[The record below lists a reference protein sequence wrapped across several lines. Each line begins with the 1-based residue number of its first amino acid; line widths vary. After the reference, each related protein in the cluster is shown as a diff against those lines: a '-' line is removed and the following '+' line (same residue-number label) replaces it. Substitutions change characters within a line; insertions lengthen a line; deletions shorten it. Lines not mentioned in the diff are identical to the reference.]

1 MSIWFYIAMG
11 ILVLATVAC
20 WWLYHRFVVMP
31 RRTLVIG
38 TDMLRQQ
45 DFNSRLRK
53 LGHREV
59 DQIIDLFNPM
69 MDALD
74 VKSQKIE
81 EQEKFLNLIM
91 AISPM
96 AIAVVNDRG
105 AITYSNPAFQNLA
118 DKDVWELAR
127 KLALDESKVFRMN
140 TGAAYRGSHLSYI
153 DQGFP
158 HDFYIIE
165 TLTAEV
171 AEAERHAYEQVIR
184 TLSHEVN
191 NTVCGVN
198 STLEAISEIVGEEDA
213 RRVIAECEKRAT
225 GLAEFVQRYAK
236 MVKLPEP
243 QPVPTDLYEFIES
256 NRLFLE
262 NLCRSHGCKLILTGL
277 QGKQGFPGQPGQPG
291 QPRHLGLLGL
301 LGLLGQPR
309 QPRQPGHLG
318 LLGQPGQP
326 GQPRL
331 SGQPRQPDESR
342 LSQPSRESRMSQLSR
357 ESRMSQLISLD
368 PGLMEQVLINLV
380 KNGAENPGATFVA
393 IAVGDRCLEVIN
405 DGEPISHEV
414 SQRLFTPFFTTKP
427 TGQGIGLT
435 TIRTILTLHHARFS
449 LATGSDRLTRF
460 TILFPA

>member
-38 TDMLRQQ
+38 ADMLRQQ
-45 DFNSRLRK
+45 DFNSRLRR

-59 DQIIDLFNPM
+59 DRIIDLFNPM

-105 AITYSNPAFQNLA
+105 AITYSNPAFQSLP
-118 DKDVWELAR
+118 DPEVWELAR
-127 KLALDESKVFRMN
+127 KLDEGDSQVFRMN

-153 DQGFP
+153 HQGFP

-213 RRVIAECEKRAT
+213 RRVIAACEKRVT

-277 QGKQGFPGQPGQPG
+277 QGKQGFQGQPGQLGLPGLPGQPGQPRQPGQPG
-291 QPRHLGLLGL
+291 QP
-301 LGLLGQPR
+301 
-309 QPRQPGHLG
+309 
-318 LLGQPGQP
+318 
-326 GQPRL
+326 
-331 SGQPRQPDESR
+331 DESR
-342 LSQPSRESRMSQLSR
+342 MSRESR
-357 ESRMSQLISLD
+357 LISLD
-368 PGLMEQVLINLV
+368 PGLMEQVLVNLV

-405 DGEPISHEV
+405 DGEPISPEV

-435 TIRTILTLHHARFS
+435 TIRTILTRHHARFS